1 MSTLQRAA
9 GLVAGLLVLS
19 CMLACGAVTKVREAA
34 ARQKTANDLK
44 QIGLLY
50 HAYNDAKMKGP
61 SSAADLQTATSDPQ
75 EQAVVALAGPGG
87 PYVVIWGIKLSDL
100 MKAPAGASGTILGYE
115 AKVPTSGGV
124 VLLGDASTRIMD
136 PAEFNATPKAAPAK
150 AP

>member
-1 MSTLQRAA
+1 
-9 GLVAGLLVLS
+9 
-19 CMLACGAVTKVREAA
+19 
-34 ARQKTANDLK
+34 
-44 QIGLLY
+44 
-50 HAYNDAKMKGP
+50 P

-75 EQAVVALAGPGG
+75 EQAVAALAGPGG

-136 PAEFNATPKAAPAK
+136 PAEFNATPNAAPAR
-150 AP
+150 APCPDTPAPRAEALASAPSSPKGNALPWRPSSSRGSRQATASRPRT